1 MQAYIAKR
9 CLLFIPTLLMA
20 TLMAFLLLR
29 IIPGDPA
36 LVKLAGE
43 TGDSSFTQAE
53 LHDLQVKLGTDRPL
67 YVQYGKWVWGM
78 LRLDFGQSMFF
89 EEPVAEDLAAK
100 FPITLELTV
109 LAMLIATIIA
119 VPLGLV
125 SAIKQ
130 DTPADYIA
138 RIISITGVALPNF
151 WVGILIVYFLVLLFA
166 WMPPLGYANL
176 WDDPATNLQQFI
188 FPALALG
195 FFEMA
200 FTARVTRSSML
211 EVYREDYTRTARGKG
226 LAERVVIVRHALK
239 NALLPV
245 VTVTG
250 FQLGRLLAGTVVI
263 ENIFMVPGMGKL
275 LLDSVFHRDYTE
287 VQAIVVLITVSVL
300 ILNLLLDVIYGWLNP
315 RIRYS

>member
-9 CLLFIPTLLMA
+9 CLLFIPTLLMS
-20 TLMAFLLLR
+20 TLLAFLLLR
-29 IIPGDPA
+29 VIPGDPA

-43 TGDSSFTQAE
+43 TGESSFTQAQLE
-53 LHDLQVKLGTDRPL
+53 ALQAKLGTDRPL
-67 YVQYGKWVWGM
+67 YVQYAKWVWGM

-89 EEPVAEDLAAK
+89 EEPVAQDLAAK

-109 LAMLIATIIA
+109 LSLLIAAIIA
-119 VPLGLV
+119 VPLGLL

-151 WVGILIVYFLVLLFA
+151 WVGILIVYFLVLFFA

-176 WDDPATNLQQFI
+176 WEDPATNLQQFI

-226 LAERVVIVRHALK
+226 LAERVVILRHALK

-245 VTVTG
+245 VTVSG
-250 FQLGRLLAGTVVI
+250 YQFGRLLAGTVVI

-275 LLDSVFHRDYTE
+275 LVDSVFHRDYTE
-287 VQAIVVLITVSVL
+287 VQAIVMVITVSVL

-315 RIRYS
+315 RIRYA

>member
-151 WVGILIVYFLVLLFA
+151 WVGILIVYFLVLFFA

>member
-1 MQAYIAKR
+1 VQAYIAKR

-20 TLMAFLLLR
+20 TLLAFLLLR
-29 IIPGDPA
+29 VIPGDPA

-53 LHDLQVKLGTDRPL
+53 LHDLQAKLGTDKPL

-109 LAMLIATIIA
+109 LSLLIAAIIA
-119 VPLGLV
+119 VPLGLL

-151 WVGILIVYFLVLLFA
+151 WVGILIVYFLVLFFA
-166 WMPPLGYANL
+166 WMPPLGYADL
-176 WDDPATNLQQFI
+176 WDDPVTNLQQFI

-226 LAERVVIVRHALK
+226 LAERVVILRHALK

-245 VTVTG
+245 VTVSG
-250 FQLGRLLAGTVVI
+250 YQFGRLLAGTVVI

-275 LLDSVFHRDYTE
+275 LVDSVFHRDYTE
-287 VQAIVVLITVSVL
+287 VQAIVMVITVSVL
-300 ILNLLLDVIYGWLNP
+300 MLNLLLDVVYGWLNP

>member
-20 TLMAFLLLR
+20 TLLAFLLLR
-29 IIPGDPA
+29 VIPGDPA

-53 LHDLQVKLGTDRPL
+53 LHDLQVRLGTDKPL

-78 LRLDFGQSMFF
+78 LKLDFGESMFF
-89 EEPVAEDLAAK
+89 EEPVAKDLADK

-109 LAMLIATIIA
+109 LSMLIATVIA
-119 VPLGLV
+119 VPLGLI

-130 DTPADYIA
+130 DTPTDYIA

-166 WMPPLGYANL
+166 WMPPLGYADL
-176 WDDPATNLQQFI
+176 WDDPLTNLQQFI

-245 VTVTG
+245 VTVSG
-250 FQLGRLLAGTVVI
+250 YQFGRLLAGTVVI

-275 LLDSVFHRDYTE
+275 LVDSVFHRDYTE
-287 VQAIVVLITVSVL
+287 VQAIVMLVTVSVL

>member
-9 CLLFIPTLLMA
+9 CLLFIPTLLLA
-20 TLMAFLLLR
+20 TLLAFLLLR

-43 TGDSSFTQAE
+43 TGDAKFTQAE

-78 LRLDFGQSMFF
+78 LKLDFGMSMFF
-89 EEPVAEDLAAK
+89 EEPVVDDLIAK

-109 LAMLIATIIA
+109 LAMLLAIIIA

-130 DTPADYIA
+130 NTPADYIA
-138 RIISITGVALPNF
+138 RIISITGIALPNF

-200 FTARVTRSSML
+200 FVARVTRSSML

-245 VTVTG
+245 VTISG
-250 FQLGRLLAGTVVI
+250 FQFGRLLAGTVVI
-263 ENIFMVPGMGKL
+263 ENIFMIPGMGRL
-275 LLDSVFHRDYTE
+275 LIDSVFHRDYTM
-287 VQAIVVLITVSVL
+287 VQAIVMVITVSVL
-300 ILNLLLDVIYGWLNP
+300 LLNLVLDVVYGWLNP

>member
-9 CLLFIPTLLMA
+9 CLLFIPTLLLA
-20 TLMAFLLLR
+20 TLLAFLLLR
-29 IIPGDPA
+29 VIPGDPA

-43 TGDSSFTQAE
+43 TGDASFTQAE
-53 LHDLQVKLGTDRPL
+53 LHDLQAKLGTDKPL
-67 YVQYGKWVWGM
+67 YVQYGTWLWGL
-78 LRLDFGQSMFF
+78 LRLDFGQSMYF
-89 EEPVAEDLAAK
+89 EDPVAQDLATK

-109 LAMLIATIIA
+109 LALLIAAIIA
-119 VPLGLV
+119 VPLGLL

-138 RIISITGVALPNF
+138 RVISITGVALPNF
-151 WVGILIVYFLVLLFA
+151 WVGILIVYFLVLFFA

-176 WDDPATNLQQFI
+176 WDDPVINLQQFI

-211 EVYREDYTRTARGKG
+211 EVVREDYTRTARGKG
-226 LAERVVIVRHALK
+226 LAERVVILRHALK

-245 VTVTG
+245 VTVSG
-250 FQLGRLLAGTVVI
+250 YQFGRLLAGTVVI

-275 LLDSVFHRDYTE
+275 LIDSVFHRDYTE
-287 VQAIVVLITVSVL
+287 VQAIVVVITVSVL
-300 ILNLLLDVIYGWLNP
+300 VLNLLLDVIYGWLNP

>member
-1 MQAYIAKR
+1 
-9 CLLFIPTLLMA
+9 LLFIPTLLMA
-20 TLMAFLLLR
+20 TLIAFLLLR
-29 IIPGDPA
+29 VIPGDPA
-36 LVKLAGE
+36 LVKLMGE
-43 TGDSSFTQAE
+43 PGDSNFTQAE
-53 LHDLQVKLGTDRPL
+53 LHDLQVKLGTDKPL
-67 YVQYGKWVWGM
+67 YVQYGTWVWGM

-89 EEPVAEDLAAK
+89 EEPVADDLLAK

-109 LAMLIATIIA
+109 LSMLLATIIA

-125 SAIKQ
+125 SALKQ
-130 DTPADYIA
+130 DTPADYVS

-176 WDDPATNLQQFI
+176 WEDPATNLQQFV

-226 LAERVVIVRHALK
+226 LSERVVILRHALK

-245 VTVTG
+245 VTVAG
-250 FQLGRLLAGTVVI
+250 FQFGRLLAGTVVI
-263 ENIFMVPGMGKL
+263 ENIFMIPGMGKL
-275 LLDSVFHRDYTE
+275 LVDSVFHRDYTE
-287 VQAIVVLITVSVL
+287 VQAIVMVITVSVL
-300 ILNLLLDVIYGWLNP
+300 LLNLLLDVMYGWLNP

>member
-29 IIPGDPA
+29 VIPGDPA

-176 WDDPATNLQQFI
+176 WEDPATNLQQFI

-226 LAERVVIVRHALK
+226 LAERVVILRHALK

-245 VTVTG
+245 VTVSA
-250 FQLGRLLAGTVVI
+250 FQFGRLLAGTVVI

-300 ILNLLLDVIYGWLNP
+300 ILNLLLDLVYGWLNP

>member
-20 TLMAFLLLR
+20 TLLAFLLLR
-29 IIPGDPA
+29 VIPGDPA

-53 LHDLQVKLGTDRPL
+53 LHDLQAKLGTDRPL
-67 YVQYGKWVWGM
+67 YAQYGKWVWGM
-78 LRLDFGQSMFF
+78 LRLDFGESMFF
-89 EEPVAEDLAAK
+89 EEPVAKDLAAK

-109 LAMLIATIIA
+109 LALLIATIIA
-119 VPLGLV
+119 VPLGLL

-130 DTPADYIA
+130 DTPTDYIA
-138 RIISITGVALPNF
+138 RIIAITGVALPNF

-176 WDDPATNLQQFI
+176 WEDPATNLQQFI

-245 VTVTG
+245 VTVSG
-250 FQLGRLLAGTVVI
+250 YQFGRLLAGTVVI

-275 LLDSVFHRDYTE
+275 LVDSVFHRDYTE
-287 VQAIVVLITVSVL
+287 VQAIVMVITISVL
-300 ILNLLLDVIYGWLNP
+300 ILNLVLDVIYGWLNP

>member
-9 CLLFIPTLLMA
+9 CLLFIPTLLLA
-20 TLMAFLLLR
+20 TLLAFLLLR

-43 TGDSSFTQAE
+43 TGDAKFTQAE

-78 LRLDFGQSMFF
+78 LKLDFGMSMFF
-89 EEPVAEDLAAK
+89 EEPVAQDLIDK
-100 FPITLELTV
+100 FPITLELAV
-109 LAMLIATIIA
+109 LAMLLAIIIA

-130 DTPADYIA
+130 NTPADYIA
-138 RIISITGVALPNF
+138 RIISITGIALPNF

-226 LAERVVIVRHALK
+226 LAERVVILRHALK

-245 VTVTG
+245 ITVSG
-250 FQLGRLLAGTVVI
+250 FQFGRLLAGTVVI
-263 ENIFMVPGMGKL
+263 ENIFMIPGMGKL
-275 LLDSVFHRDYTE
+275 LVDSVFHRDYTE

>member
-1 MQAYIAKR
+1 VQAYIAKR

-20 TLMAFLLLR
+20 TLLAFLLLR
-29 IIPGDPA
+29 VIPGDPA
-36 LVKLAGE
+36 LVKLAGD

-53 LHDLQVKLGTDRPL
+53 LHDLQAKLGTDKPL

-89 EEPVAEDLAAK
+89 EEPVAQDLAAK

-109 LAMLIATIIA
+109 LSLLIAAIIA
-119 VPLGLV
+119 VPLGLL

-151 WVGILIVYFLVLLFA
+151 WVGILIVYFLVLFFA
-166 WMPPLGYANL
+166 WMPPLGYADL
-176 WDDPATNLQQFI
+176 WDDPVTNLQQFI

-226 LAERVVIVRHALK
+226 LAERVVILRHALK

-245 VTVTG
+245 VTVSG
-250 FQLGRLLAGTVVI
+250 YQFGRLLAGTVVI

-275 LLDSVFHRDYTE
+275 LVDSVFHRDYTE
-287 VQAIVVLITVSVL
+287 VQAIVMVITVSVL
-300 ILNLLLDVIYGWLNP
+300 ILNLLLDVVYGWLNP

>member
-1 MQAYIAKR
+1 
-9 CLLFIPTLLMA
+9 LLFIPTLLMA

-151 WVGILIVYFLVLLFA
+151 WVGILIVYFLVLFFA

>member
-9 CLLFIPTLLMA
+9 CLLFIPTLLLA
-20 TLMAFLLLR
+20 TLLVFFLLR
-29 IIPGDPA
+29 VIPGDPA

-43 TGDSSFTQAE
+43 TGDASFTQAE
-53 LHDLQVKLGTDRPL
+53 LHDLQAKLGTDKPL
-67 YVQYGKWVWGM
+67 YVQYGKWVWGL
-78 LRLDFGQSMFF
+78 LRLDFGQSMYF
-89 EEPVAEDLAAK
+89 EDPVAQDLADK

-130 DTPADYIA
+130 DTPTDYIA
-138 RIISITGVALPNF
+138 RIIAITGVALPNF
-151 WVGILIVYFLVLLFA
+151 WVGILIVYFLVLFFA

-176 WDDPATNLQQFI
+176 WEDPATNLQQFI

-226 LAERVVIVRHALK
+226 LAERVVILRHALK

-245 VTVTG
+245 VTVSA
-250 FQLGRLLAGTVVI
+250 FQFGRLLAGTVVI

-275 LLDSVFHRDYTE
+275 LVDSVFHRDYTE
-287 VQAIVVLITVSVL
+287 VQAIVVVITVSVL
-300 ILNLLLDVIYGWLNP
+300 ILNLLLDVVYGWLNP

>member
-1 MQAYIAKR
+1 VQAYIAKR

-20 TLMAFLLLR
+20 TLVAFLLLR
-29 IIPGDPA
+29 VIPGDPA

-43 TGDSSFTQAE
+43 TGDTTFTPAE
-53 LHDLQVKLGTDRPL
+53 LHGLRVKLGTDKPL

-78 LRLDFGQSMFF
+78 LRLDFGESMFF
-89 EEPVAEDLAAK
+89 DEPVANDLAEK
-100 FPITLELTV
+100 LPITLELTV

-119 VPLGLV
+119 VPLGLI

-138 RIISITGVALPNF
+138 RVISIAGVALPNF
-151 WVGILIVYFLVLLFA
+151 WVGILIIYFLVLLFA

-176 WDDPATNLQQFI
+176 WDDPLTNLQQFI
-188 FPALALG
+188 PPALALG
-195 FFEMA
+195 FYQMA

-226 LAERVVIVRHALK
+226 LAERVVILRHALK

-245 VTVTG
+245 VTISG
-250 FQLGRLLAGTVVI
+250 YQFGRLLAGTVVI
-263 ENIFMVPGMGKL
+263 ENVFMIPGMGKL
-275 LLDSVFHRDYTE
+275 LLDSVLHRDYTE
-287 VQAIVVLITVSVL
+287 VQAIVMVITVFVL
-300 ILNLLLDVIYGWLNP
+300 VLNLALDLVYGWLNP
-315 RIRYS
+315 RIRYR

>member
-9 CLLFIPTLLMA
+9 GLLFIPTLLMA
-20 TLMAFLLLR
+20 TLLAFLLLR
-29 IIPGDPA
+29 IMPGDPA

-53 LHDLQVKLGTDRPL
+53 LHDLQIKLGTDKPL

-109 LAMLIATIIA
+109 LAMLLATIIA
-119 VPLGLV
+119 VPLGLI

-151 WVGILIVYFLVLLFA
+151 WVGILIVYFLVLFFA
-166 WMPPLGYANL
+166 WMPPLGSANL
-176 WDDPATNLQQFI
+176 WEDPATNLQQFL

-226 LAERVVIVRHALK
+226 LAERVVILRHALK

-245 VTVTG
+245 VTVSG
-250 FQLGRLLAGTVVI
+250 FQFGRLLAGTVVI
-263 ENIFMVPGMGKL
+263 ENIFMIPGMGKL
-275 LLDSVFHRDYTE
+275 LVDSVFHRDYTE

>member
-1 MQAYIAKR
+1 M
-9 CLLFIPTLLMA
+9 
-20 TLMAFLLLR
+20 MAFLLLR

-78 LRLDFGQSMFF
+78 LRLDFGESMFF

-151 WVGILIVYFLVLLFA
+151 WVGILIVYFLVLFFA

-176 WDDPATNLQQFI
+176 WEDPATNLQQFI

-226 LAERVVIVRHALK
+226 LAERVVILRHALK

-250 FQLGRLLAGTVVI
+250 FQFGRLLAGTVVI

-300 ILNLLLDVIYGWLNP
+300 ILNLLLDLVYGWLNP

>member
-9 CLLFIPTLLMA
+9 CLLFVPTLLLA
-20 TLMAFLLLR
+20 TLLTFLLLR
-29 IIPGDPA
+29 VIPGDPA

-43 TGDSSFTQAE
+43 TGDASFTQAE
-53 LHDLQVKLGTDRPL
+53 LHDLQAKLGTDKAL
-67 YVQYGKWVWGM
+67 YVQYGTWVWGL
-78 LRLDFGQSMFF
+78 LRLDFGQSMYF
-89 EEPVAEDLAAK
+89 EDSIAEDLAAK

-109 LAMLIATIIA
+109 LALLIAAIIA
-119 VPLGLV
+119 VPLGLL

-130 DTPADYIA
+130 DTSADYLA
-138 RIISITGVALPNF
+138 RIVSITGVALPNF
-151 WVGILIVYFLVLLFA
+151 WVGILIVYFLVLFFA

-226 LAERVVIVRHALK
+226 LAERVVILRHALK

-245 VTVTG
+245 VTVSG
-250 FQLGRLLAGTVVI
+250 YQFGRLLAGTVVI
-263 ENIFMVPGMGKL
+263 ENIFMIPGMGKL
-275 LLDSVFHRDYTE
+275 LVDSVFHRDYTA
-287 VQAIVVLITVSVL
+287 VQAIVVVITVSVL
-300 ILNLLLDVIYGWLNP
+300 LLNLLLDVIYGWLNP